1 MMLGIFSTT
10 FAATPMPHAWD
21 TVADVMSMH
30 GKFDPK
36 STSPAQAA
44 TALTWAGAHYAQ
56 ITTGCGCSGWVSGS
70 TSIED
75 AVRQAQ
81 AVAKKANPT
90 KLFGMYWRT
99 DFALELADCSDFSAE
114 WKKHPEFCL
123 KDDAGKVIP
132 KCYIDYSQQAAADFF
147 EKVIL
152 GTLADGTLVYVY
164 FDGVGEIEAPHF
176 TGVNLA
182 RGEAILRAKH
192 VMISKVQ
199 AQLDINGKGQNLIL
213 NGLDDARGA
222 AEHVATGAA
231 GSMFDHWS
239 VLQVRPKLMCA
250 IVSAGVCVCVLYS
263 PTPPPSLS
271 SSLCSTLFADRTQ
284 RVCGTRRSWTRPSR
298 L

>member
-1 MMLGIFSTT
+1 
-10 FAATPMPHAWD
+10 MPHAWD

-90 KLFGMYWRT
+90 KRFGMYWRT

-152 GTLADGTLVYVY
+152 GTLADGTLDYVY

-239 VLQVRPKLMCA
+239 VLQVRPKLTCA
-250 IVSAGVCVCVLYS
+250 IVSAGVCVCVILTRS
-263 PTPPPSLS
+263 TSLS